1 MIRSTVVIALALNTA
16 SAGSAFA
23 QTAPIP
29 DTAAPSTT
37 QVVETVDP
45 ARLAAANRLLETT
58 RYERTLDG
66 LFGNLVKLM
75 AEGAVGA
82 AANDQR
88 SKALVDNLI
97 NHGNGGHD
105 RLVAIL
111 VEEFSASIKRRYP
124 ELKAAAARE
133 YAKAFTLEELTALNA
148 FYLTPA
154 GIKLLAVQPELEANL
169 SHASQEI
176 GRAAGY
182 EAGVK
187 GFTRA
192 LKEMLPEQNG
202 KSAT

>member
-1 MIRSTVVIALALNTA
+1 MIVIALALSAA

-23 QTAPIP
+23 QTAPISVKATP
-29 DTAAPSTT
+29 TTT
-37 QVVETVDP
+37 QTTEAVDP

-66 LFGNLVKLM
+66 LFGNLAKLM
-75 AEGAVGA
+75 AEAAVGA
-82 AANDQR
+82 AANDER
-88 SKALVDNLI
+88 SKTLVDALI
-97 NHGNGGHD
+97 NHGTGGHD

-111 VEEFSASIKRRYP
+111 VEELSTSIKRRYP

-148 FYLTPA
+148 FYVTPA
-154 GIKLLAVQPELEANL
+154 GIKLLAVQPELQAHL
-169 SHASQEI
+169 SRAGQEI
-176 GRAAGY
+176 GRDAGY